1 METILNAI
9 FLATNNIE
17 TKTGHFL
24 EIAKSW
30 KLLMGLDFTR
40 YDTELMAVATE
51 LCVLMIYIKK
61 TLILYKLRGFDPFE
75 L

>member
-1 METILNAI
+1 M
-9 FLATNNIE
+9 
-17 TKTGHFL
+17 

-40 YDTELMAVATE
+40 YDIELMAVATE